1 MTLFF
6 YCSWHNRDEWLK
18 VIKKKFKNK
27 KIVTLKDK
35 PDFSKIKYAIIW
47 NLPDRLYKKLIN
59 LKLIFSMGAGV
70 DHIINLPN
78 YNKIPI
84 VRLKDVFMAERMSNH
99 VLSQIL
105 HYQLDLQKYMNSQK
119 KRQWLDD
126 RQAPMNAHL
135 SIGVLGVGFIGT
147 IVGNNLFKMGYKIQ
161 GYKNSKPKKK
171 FQFPIFFQKRDL
183 SKFIK
188 KSDIIVSILPDTLRT
203 NNFINK
209 DFFKLMK
216 KKSLLI
222 NVGRGNTINEKD
234 LINHLRKNKDFQVSL
249 DVFKREPLPK
259 NHPFWRLSNV
269 TITPHIAGLTVIES
283 AVDYMFKKYQAFEK
297 NKNVKSDVDIKK
309 GY

>member
-1 MTLFF
+1 MSILF
-6 YCSWHNRDEWLK
+6 YSPWHDRHEWLK
-18 VIKKKFKNK
+18 EIKKKFKNK
-27 KIVTLKDK
+27 HVVTLQDN
-35 PDFSKIKYAIIW
+35 PDLSKIKCAIIW
-47 NLPDRLYKKLIN
+47 DLPNAIYRKLN
-59 LKLIFSMGAGV
+59 GVKLLFSAGAGV
-70 DHIINLPN
+70 DHILNMPS
-78 YNKIPI
+78 YNNVPI
-84 VRLKDVFMAERMSNH
+84 IRLKDASIGERVSNH

-222 NVGRGNTINEKD
+222 NVGRGNAINEKD